1 MVKKITHLKFYGML
15 NSWKKVQQ
23 TNSFDP
29 DILPPTEVAAF
40 YHVFRV
46 LLHVVQWKSYDLSIW
61 IQSSRIEECISVSLC
76 QLKQHLITLPTV
88 YQNIFIAIVRRSRKT
103 HLVLWVVPVE
113 KMNCNAFQHALIVE
127 DNTVKVKVL
136 LYIWRM

>member
-1 MVKKITHLKFYGML
+1 ML

-40 YHVFRV
+40 YYVFRV

-61 IQSSRIEECISVSLC
+61 IQSSRIEECVSVSLC
-76 QLKQHLITLPTV
+76 Q
-88 YQNIFIAIVRRSRKT
+88 
-103 HLVLWVVPVE
+103 
-113 KMNCNAFQHALIVE
+113 
-127 DNTVKVKVL
+127 
-136 LYIWRM
+136 

>member
-61 IQSSRIEECISVSLC
+61 SNRVGLRNVSRC
-76 QLKQHLITLPTV
+76 
-88 YQNIFIAIVRRSRKT
+88 
-103 HLVLWVVPVE
+103 
-113 KMNCNAFQHALIVE
+113 
-127 DNTVKVKVL
+127 
-136 LYIWRM
+136 LYAN